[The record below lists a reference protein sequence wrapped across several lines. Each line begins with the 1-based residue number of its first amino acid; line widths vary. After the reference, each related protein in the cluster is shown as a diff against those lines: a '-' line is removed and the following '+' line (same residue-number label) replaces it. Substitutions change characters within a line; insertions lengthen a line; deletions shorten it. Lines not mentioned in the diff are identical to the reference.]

1 MVGIVTYVNFETK
14 QMKKALGFILN
25 TAIHVWCLDTAE
37 MMIYWLSAYYAAH
50 TQMHA
55 QHSGPIYTKVSSL
68 QIVAACSDDI
78 SYFALCMRHL
88 FHQVGKQKDWDGKQD
103 KIDAICHNN
112 RTYYRLYYVGT
123 IAVFFNLPQAFFL
136 MSSIKAL

>member
-1 MVGIVTYVNFETK
+1 
-14 QMKKALGFILN
+14 MKKALGFILN
-25 TAIHVWCLDTAE
+25 TAIHVWCLGTAE

-78 SYFALCMRHL
+78 SYFALCMRH
-88 FHQVGKQKDWDGKQD
+88 FFIRRGNKRTGKQD
-103 KIDAICHNN
+103 KIDAISHNS
-112 RTYYRLYYVGT
+112 RTYYYRLYYRYHRSFS
-123 IAVFFNLPQAFFL
+123 ICSRLFFCCR
-136 MSSIKAL
+136 